1 MTTPRVHLADGR
13 SRSGGVKLII
23 VLVLALAVG
32 AGAGWAVWG
41 RSQADPKRGRDA
53 GREAKEDKNKDKRE
67 KAESKHGEAE
77 PELIYVNM
85 GPFLVNVAAAAEKLR
100 YIQVE
105 ITLGVHTPE
114 EEGKKKKEKGG
125 HGGGHGGGK
134 PEEPKLSPASDALA
148 RDAIVRVLSAQ
159 SFAELQDTA
168 SRDKL
173 RVELH
178 KELGTV
184 VKDIEV
190 RAVLFTSFLMQ

>member
-1 MTTPRVHLADGR
+1 MTPHTIHLAAGR
-13 SRSGGVKLII
+13 PRAGGVKLII

-41 RSQADPKRGRDA
+41 RSQADPKRGREA
-53 GREAKEDKNKDKRE
+53 GRETREDKGKQKE
-67 KAESKHGEAE
+67 AAEHEEGQ

-85 GPFLVNVAAAAEKLR
+85 GPFLVNVAAAEKLR

-105 ITLGVHTPE
+105 ITLGVHAHE
-114 EEGKKKKEKGG
+114 EEGKKKEKGG

-134 PEEPKLSPASDALA
+134 PEEPELSPASDALA

-159 SFAELQDTA
+159 TFSELQDTA

-173 RVELH
+173 RDELQ

-184 VKDIEV
+184 VKDTEV
-190 RAVLFTSFLMQ
+190 SAVLFTSFLMQ